1 MELIDKKIHIPNKN
15 IDKVFSSVPIQLL
28 QCYFQYLIQNFML
41 ERLSSLSPSCA
52 CSGGHA
58 HEGQHGHLQIE
69 VVSALWRGKV

>member
-1 MELIDKKIHIPNKN
+1 
-15 IDKVFSSVPIQLL
+15 
-28 QCYFQYLIQNFML
+28 ML